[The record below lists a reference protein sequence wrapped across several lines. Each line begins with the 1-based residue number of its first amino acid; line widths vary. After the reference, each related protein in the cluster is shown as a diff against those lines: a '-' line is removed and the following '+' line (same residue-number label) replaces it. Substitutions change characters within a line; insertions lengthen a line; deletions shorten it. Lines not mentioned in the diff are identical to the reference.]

1 MHSSL
6 WSWGGLVYLVGDFD
20 EDEDRE
26 LTCEEGN
33 VEIAVSLDEV
43 IEEALDYKCG
53 V

>member
-1 MHSSL
+1 MV
-6 WSWGGLVYLVGDFD
+6 WGGLVYIAGELEVGY
-20 EDEDRE
+20 

-53 V
+53 M

>member
-1 MHSSL
+1 MR
-6 WSWGGLVYLVGDFD
+6 VD
-20 EDEDRE
+20 EWD

-33 VEIAVSLDEV
+33 VEVAVSLDEV